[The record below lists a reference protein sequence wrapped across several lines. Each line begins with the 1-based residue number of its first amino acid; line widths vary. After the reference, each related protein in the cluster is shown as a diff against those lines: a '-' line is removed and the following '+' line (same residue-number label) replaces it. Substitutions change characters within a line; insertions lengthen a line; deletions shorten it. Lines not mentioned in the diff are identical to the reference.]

1 MHLEKNSLVAS
12 GLTGEII
19 GAAMEV
25 HSQLGPGFLESVYEE
40 AFAVELELKGINFQ
54 RQQELPVFYK
64 GRNIKQFVCDFI
76 VENQVIVE
84 LKAIKQIGEI
94 EKLQVINYLK
104 ASGYE
109 IGLLFNF
116 GEKSLEW
123 KRLINTKAIQE
134 QLSGKDNTNI

>member
-1 MHLEKNSLVAS
+1 MVVVENSFVAS

-25 HSQLGPGFLESVYEE
+25 HSQLGPAFLESVYEE
-40 AFAVELELKGINFQ
+40 ALAVEFEIKGIKFE
-54 RQQELPVFYK
+54 RQKELPVFYK
-64 GRNIKQFVCDFI
+64 GKRIKQFVCDFL
-76 VENQVIVE
+76 VGEKVIVE

-104 ASGYE
+104 ASGIK

-116 GEKSLEW
+116 GSKSLEW
-123 KRLINTKAIQE
+123 NRLINTK
-134 QLSGKDNTNI
+134 